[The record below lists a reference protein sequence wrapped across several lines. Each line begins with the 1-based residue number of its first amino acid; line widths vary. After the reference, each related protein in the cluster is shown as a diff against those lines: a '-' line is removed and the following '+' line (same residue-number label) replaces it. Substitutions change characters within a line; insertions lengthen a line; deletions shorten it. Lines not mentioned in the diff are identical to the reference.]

1 MSEPIVLTLV
11 SETWTKDSIGQMVAT
26 YTDRDVFGERES
38 VNRSEWSA
46 AGEQGL
52 NPEFKVDVFFGDY
65 EGEKIARMDVNG
77 SEKTFA
83 IYRTYRDSDTV
94 ELYLEWKTG
103 ESSNPKPDPPT
114 PPTPTP
120 DEGGEGNG

>member
-11 SETWTKDSIGQMVAT
+11 SETWSKDDIGQRVPT
-26 YTDRDVFGERES
+26 YTEREVFGERES
-38 VNRSEWSA
+38 VSRSEWSA

-52 NPEFKVDVFFGDY
+52 NPEYKVDVFFGDY
-65 EGEKIARMDVNG
+65 EGEKIARMDEG
-77 SEKTFA
+77 GTEKTFS

-103 ESSNPKPDPPT
+103 ESSNPVPEPPT
-114 PPTPTP
+114 PND
-120 DEGGEGNG
+120 DEGGEGDG

>member
-11 SETWTKDSIGQMVAT
+11 AETWTKDSIGQLVAT

-38 VNRSEWSA
+38 VTRAEWSA

-52 NPEFKVDVFFGDY
+52 NPEFKVNVFFGDY
-65 EGEKIARMDVNG
+65 QGEKIARMDVNG
-77 SEKTFA
+77 SEKTFGV
-83 IYRTYRDSDTV
+83 YRTFRDSDTV

-103 ESSNPKPDPPT
+103 ESSNPKPEPPT
-114 PPTPTP
+114 PPTPN
-120 DEGGEGNG
+120 EGGEGNG